1 MNDTADT
8 DTRLQQ
14 LRRWLRS
21 QGLPDAPLESASSDA
36 SFRRYFRLE
45 THGATRV
52 VMDAP
57 PQHEDCSPFVK
68 VAALL
73 HEADLNAPCVLAE
86 DLEQGFLLL
95 SDLGTRTYLDVL
107 DHDNADGL
115 MRAALDA
122 LVQWQ
127 AASRPGVLPPY
138 DAALFERE
146 LRLFPDW
153 YLAEHLQVTPTIAER
168 RVLDRCFAAL
178 VERALAQTR
187 VWVHRDYMPRN
198 LMPGDPSP
206 GILDFQDAVEGPVSY
221 DVICLLRDAFL
232 SWPEEQEQAWLA
244 YYHERA
250 VESGVPVPRSAS
262 AFWSDCTWMG
272 VQRHLKVMGIFARI
286 RYRDGKP
293 RYLEDAPRFR
303 DYLRRAAVDEP
314 ALAEL
319 VDLVDHLHERAP
331 GAHDGDQ

>member
-1 MNDTADT
+1 MNDSADT

-14 LRRWLRS
+14 LQQWLRA
-21 QGLPDAPLESASSDA
+21 QGLPEGPLESASSDA
-36 SFRRYFRLE
+36 SFRRYFRLQAD
-45 THGATRV
+45 GVSRV

-57 PQHEDCSPFVK
+57 PQHEDCRPFVK

-73 HEADLNAPCVLAE
+73 HEAGLNAPRVLAQN
-86 DLEQGFLLL
+86 LEQGFLLL
-95 SDLGTRTYLDVL
+95 SDLGTQTYLDVL
-107 DHDNADGL
+107 NPGNADAL
-115 MRAALDA
+115 MRSALDA
-122 LVQWQ
+122 LVAWQ
-127 AASRPGVLPPY
+127 AASRPGVLPRY
-138 DAALFERE
+138 DAALLERE

-153 YLAEHLQVTPTIAER
+153 YLAEHLRVTPTGAER
-168 RVLDRCFAAL
+168 RSLERCFDAL
-178 VERALAQTR
+178 VERSLAQTR

-198 LMPGDPSP
+198 LMPGQPSP

-232 SWPEEQEQAWLA
+232 SWPQEQERGWLA
-244 YYHERA
+244 YYHEQA
-250 VESGVPVPRSAS
+250 AAAGVPVPRSAA

-303 DYLRRAAVDEP
+303 DYLQRAAADEP
-314 ALAEL
+314 ALLEL
-319 VDLVDHLHERAP
+319 VDLVEAWHERAP
-331 GAHDGDQ
+331 AHG